1 LCGVNYFEL
10 IQRKE
15 RDMRQKSNTVKS
27 VNKEVVSIE
36 GCIKLIEA
44 VCKQIDKD
52 KCPCSKC
59 KYWKQLQSDW
69 CK

>member
-1 LCGVNYFEL
+1 MGKRNSGGNFM
-10 IQRKE
+10 K
-15 RDMRQKSNTVKS
+15 KNNSTPKTN
-27 VNKEVVSIE
+27 EVVSIE

>member
-1 LCGVNYFEL
+1 
-10 IQRKE
+10 
-15 RDMRQKSNTVKS
+15 MRQKSDTVNS
-27 VNKEVVSIE
+27 VNNEVVDIS
-36 GCIKLIEA
+36 GYLRLIEA

-59 KYWKQLQSDW
+59 KKWKQLQSDW

>member
-1 LCGVNYFEL
+1 
-10 IQRKE
+10 
-15 RDMRQKSNTVKS
+15 MRQKSNTVKS